1 MCDRGEFITLTRFV
15 EHHFCSECRQPF
27 RTNKQ
32 LKMHFGNKHKDDNP
46 WGADGTPHE
55 GDDSG

>member
-1 MCDRGEFITLTRFV
+1 MCDRGKFTTLTRFV

-32 LKMHFGNKHKDDNP
+32 LKMHFGNKHKDGNP

-55 GDDSG
+55 SD